1 MDLATLAGLGSLLTA
16 ALGAIGFFLAQG
28 ANLRKLI
35 ESGDQAVRDG
45 ESKAR
50 HALASACQRADD
62 EMRRDVEQLKRES
75 YRRDEAR
82 EMEGRIMTAV
92 SRFEAKLDR
101 QGEQIAHLLA
111 LDGSLKACSEQV
123 RELMAKLAGSRA

>member
-1 MDLATLAGLGSLLTA
+1 MDLAALAGFGSLVTA

-35 ESGDQAVRDG
+35 ESGDHAVREG

-50 HALASACQRADD
+50 HMLAGASQKVAD
-62 EMRRDVEQLKRES
+62 ELRRDVEQLKRES
-75 YRRDEAR
+75 YRREEAR
-82 EMEGRIMTAV
+82 DMEGRITQV
-92 SRFEAKLDR
+92 VLRVEGKVDR

-111 LDGSLKACSEQV
+111 LDGNLKACGEQV
-123 RELMAKLAGSRA
+123 RELMGRLAGSKA